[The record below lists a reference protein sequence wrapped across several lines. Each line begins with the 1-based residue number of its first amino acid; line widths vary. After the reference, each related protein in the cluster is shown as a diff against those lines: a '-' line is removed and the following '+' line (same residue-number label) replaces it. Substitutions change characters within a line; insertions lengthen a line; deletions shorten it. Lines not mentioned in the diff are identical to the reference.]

1 MFKNT
6 KKNVIITVWYISW
19 VSRMNEWV
27 IHVYRISR
35 YLQIEIELL
44 VSLDIWTW
52 TFGTCHLGTCIYK
65 LGLSPTTFRIA
76 QDHPTGITWFTYHV
90 IGITWL
96 DQRPRPLILWLVIW
110 KWNIFRQLELF
121 LSFEFKR
128 KTKC

>member
-6 KKNVIITVWYISW
+6 KKCNY
-19 VSRMNEWV
+19 NHV
-27 IHVYRISR
+27 IHFLGIQDEWMSHTRFIYRISR
-35 YLQIEIELL
+35 YLKIEIELL

-76 QDHPTGITWFTYHV
+76 QDHPTCITWFTYHV

-128 KTKC
+128 N